1 MTVEVPIILFAA
13 CVMSD
18 GANVHRAGLG
28 SFGREFDPEEWPL
41 ERGSVRS
48 ELDAASACAIQD
60 VARGEFVL
68 THHLCSQGSDLP
80 WRSQRASFVG
90 VMKQQTFGSGGVLSQ
105 FNQPFCAC
113 VGGSEG
119 VVQKTTS
126 ELDDVR
132 SCHERFKRDT
142 CGCKGRFCAFFTVKN
157 ADDADHVAFGVLVD
171 SVNGENG

>member
-68 THHLCSQGSDLP
+68 THHLCPQGSDLP

-90 VMKQQTFGSGGVLSQ
+90 VMKQQTFGSGRVLSQ
-105 FNQPFCAC
+105 FNQPFCVC

-132 SCHERFKRDT
+132 SCHELSLI
-142 CGCKGRFCAFFTVKN
+142 
-157 ADDADHVAFGVLVD
+157 HI
-171 SVNGENG
+171 